1 MKEKIKISSKDIKI
15 RRYWN
20 INPKTKIK
28 ESAKIYS
35 RELTKKEIKEIL
47 KQEDF

>member
-1 MKEKIKISSKDIKI
+1 MKISSKDIKI

-28 ESAKIYS
+28 ESKKLYS
-35 RELTKKEIKEIL
+35 RKLTKKEIKEAL
-47 KQEDF
+47 KQENF

>member
-1 MKEKIKISSKDIKI
+1 MKISSKDIKI

-28 ESAKIYS
+28 ESKKIYN
-35 RELTKKEIKEIL
+35 RKLIKKEIKEAL
-47 KQEDF
+47 KQGNF